1 MGVGAV
7 VLQFEIS
14 YPWLSIALALQ
25 FPAGIAGRPWNIND
39 TVTTMDASAIKAG
52 RRMAIH
58 FVPWPTPCV
67 CLWAISCL
75 TSRSYAASAALICTG

>member
-1 MGVGAV
+1 MGVGGV

-39 TVTTMDASAIKAG
+39 YCDHDG
-52 RRMAIH
+52 R
-58 FVPWPTPCV
+58 
-67 CLWAISCL
+67 
-75 TSRSYAASAALICTG
+75 